1 MNYIIANTVII
12 LFFLLSPLNAH
23 YFSESFSKWNVV
35 DNKVE
40 ANFSLL
46 TLESTRIFQVENY
59 QKIMFEENLSE
70 TDVFKIYLSQ
80 HLKVTSEGK
89 NCSLVDE
96 IKELNS
102 QEGSL
107 NLSLNFECPSNKEIK
122 IINNALFNLVQSH
135 IHISRI
141 YIDNNLYTEKALFFN
156 DQSIDLNEEKEN
168 NSFSNSFY
176 KFFSLG
182 LDHILSGYDHLLF
195 ILGLLLLVTNLK
207 RLLLVI
213 TGFTI
218 GHSLTLSLSVI
229 NIIQVKSSLV
239 EALIGYTI
247 MFVGLEYLYKENND
261 HRVSMIFITTLS
273 LLLLIFGNLINPNFP
288 YFLILGILLFSLG
301 YFYLL
306 KNLNSENNLLSIIT
320 IIFGLIHGF
329 GFGGFLLGS
338 KISSENIFSGL
349 LGFNLGVEVGQ
360 IIFVLLIL
368 LIYKLL
374 MTLKITKIIEVMKN
388 LSFFAVVFFGF
399 FFFIQRLIA

>member
-89 NCSLVDE
+89 NCSLVDK

-135 IHISRI
+135 IHIARI
-141 YIDNNLYTEKALFFN
+141 YIDNKLYTEKALFFN

-288 YFLILGILLFSLG
+288 YFLISGILLFSLG

-374 MTLKITKIIEVMKN
+374 MTLKITKIIEIMKN

>member
-80 HLKVTSEGK
+80 HIKVTSEGK

-135 IHISRI
+135 IHIARI

-261 HRVSMIFITTLS
+261 HRVSMIFITILS
-273 LLLLIFGNLINPNFP
+273 LLLLIFGNLFNPNFP

>member
-12 LFFLLSPLNAH
+12 FFFLLSPLNAH

-89 NCSLVDE
+89 SCSLVDE

-135 IHISRI
+135 IHIARI

>member
-1 MNYIIANTVII
+1 M
-12 LFFLLSPLNAH
+12 NAH
-23 YFSESFSKWNVV
+23 YFSESFSNWNVV

-135 IHISRI
+135 IHIARI

>member
-1 MNYIIANTVII
+1 MNYIITKTVII
-12 LFFLLSPLNAH
+12 FFFILSPLNAH

-35 DNKVE
+35 DAKVE

-135 IHISRI
+135 IHIARI

>member
-135 IHISRI
+135 IHIARI

-288 YFLILGILLFSLG
+288 YLLILGILLFSLG
-301 YFYLL
+301 YLYLL

>member
-89 NCSLVDE
+89 SCSLVDE

-135 IHISRI
+135 IHIARI

-273 LLLLIFGNLINPNFP
+273 LLLLIFGNLFNPNFP

>member
-135 IHISRI
+135 IHIARI

-388 LSFFAVVFFGF
+388 LSFFSVVFFGF

>member
-135 IHISRI
+135 IHIARI

-273 LLLLIFGNLINPNFP
+273 LLLLIFGNLINPSFP
-288 YFLILGILLFSLG
+288 YFLIFGILLFSLG

>member
-1 MNYIIANTVII
+1 MNYIIANTITI
-12 LFFLLSPLNAH
+12 FFFLLSPLNAH

-135 IHISRI
+135 IHIARI